1 MIRYNPTDGDVLSR
15 VVSYRPQTCFI
26 MTKLGGSLPQGITNM
41 RNTFCRY
48 AGKNGITSIDASS
61 ETTGK
66 DFLLKIWDLICS
78 VPLGVAIVSEELPA
92 LTLCNIYYEL
102 GVLQA
107 LGKETLIIKSENCSV
122 PSDFVRTEYI
132 EHGRAVGKKI
142 SGFFKTY
149 FDQAK
154 HYATMA
160 EGLEQNPALAIDYL
174 KRAFLISGDKNYQA
188 VAKNLFQ
195 NNQFDAQ
202 RTESIKRFL
211 QTRH

>member
-15 VVSYRPQTCFI
+15 VVTYRPQTCFI
-26 MTKLGGSLPQGITNM
+26 MTKLGGPPPKGIINM
-41 RNTFCRY
+41 RNTFCKY
-48 AGKNGITSIDASS
+48 AEKHGIKSIDASS

-66 DFLLKIWDLICS
+66 DFLLKIWDLVCS
-78 VPLGVAIVSEELPA
+78 VPLGVAIVSEELPT

-107 LGKETLIIKSENCSV
+107 LGKETLIIKSENCSI

-132 EHGRAVGKKI
+132 EHGRAVGKKF

-174 KRAFLISGDKNYQA
+174 KRAFLISGDKNYRS
-188 VAKNLFQ
+188 VANKLFQ
-195 NNQFDAQ
+195 NNQFDVQ

-211 QTRH
+211 QTKH

>member
-15 VVSYRPQTCFI
+15 IVEYRPRTCFI
-26 MTKLGGSLPQGITNM
+26 MTKLGTPLPKNITNM

-48 AGKNGITSIDASS
+48 AEKHGIKSIDASS

-78 VPLGVAIVSEELPA
+78 VPLGVAIVSEELPT

-107 LGKETLIIKSENCSV
+107 LGKETLIIKSENCAV

-132 EHGRAVGKKI
+132 EHGRAVGKKFT
-142 SGFFKTY
+142 SFLKTY
-149 FDQAK
+149 FEQAK
-154 HYATMA
+154 HYETMA
-160 EGLEQNPALAIDYL
+160 GGLEKNPALAIDYL
-174 KRAFLISGDKNYQA
+174 KRAFLISGDKTYQA
-188 VAKNLFQ
+188 MATKLFQ
-195 NNQFDAQ
+195 DHPFDKQ
-202 RTESIKRFL
+202 RSESIRQFL
-211 QTRH
+211 KA

>member
-15 VVSYRPQTCFI
+15 AVSYRPQTCFI
-26 MTKLGGSLPQGITNM
+26 MTKLGGPPPKGIINM

-48 AGKNGITSIDASS
+48 AEKHGIKSIDASS

-66 DFLLKIWDLICS
+66 DFLLKIWDLVCS
-78 VPLGVAIVSEELPA
+78 VPLGGAIVSEELPA

-107 LGKETLIIKSENCSV
+107 LGKETLIIKSENCAV

-132 EHGRAVGKKI
+132 QHGRAVGKKF

-154 HYATMA
+154 DYATMD

-174 KRAFLISGDKNYQA
+174 KRAFLISGDKNYQTI
-188 VAKNLFQ
+188 VNELFQ
-195 NNQFDAQ
+195 NNQFDTQ
-202 RTESIKRFL
+202 RTESIQQFL
-211 QTRH
+211 QTKN

>member
-15 VVSYRPQTCFI
+15 IVEYRPRTCFI
-26 MTKLGGSLPQGITNM
+26 MTKLGTPLPNDIVNM
-41 RNTFCRY
+41 RKTFCKY
-48 AGKNGITSIDASS
+48 AKKNKISVIDASS

-78 VPLGVAIVSEELPA
+78 VPLGVAIVSEELSVP
-92 LTLCNIYYEL
+92 TLCNIYYEL

-107 LGKETLIIKSENCSV
+107 MGKETLIIKSRNCPV

-132 EHGRAVGKKI
+132 EHGRAVGKKFT
-142 SGFFKTY
+142 GFLKTY
-149 FDQAK
+149 FDQAN

-174 KRAFLISGDKNYQA
+174 KRAFLISGDKTYQA
-188 VAKNLFQ
+188 VATELFQ
-195 NNQFDAQ
+195 GNQFDKQ
-202 RTESIKRFL
+202 RTESIRQFL
-211 QTRH
+211 KA